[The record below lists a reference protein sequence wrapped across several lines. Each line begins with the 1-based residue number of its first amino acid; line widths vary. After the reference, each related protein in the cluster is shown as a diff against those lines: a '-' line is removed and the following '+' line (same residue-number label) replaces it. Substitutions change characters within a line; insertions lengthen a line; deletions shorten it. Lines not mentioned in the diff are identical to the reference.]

1 MKKVKF
7 FGLAGF
13 ILLASGAGFSSC
25 SSDSAD
31 PTGGTGVAGQVVKT
45 QFAINIPYGN
55 NSSTNQAKKVTR
67 MTDAITQQ
75 NNNFR
80 GISEIV
86 LLTFNGDPATKSTI
100 NADKPIYIGKDA
112 NAYEQDPNRRLY
124 RDIEIPV
131 GTTHMLFYGKASR
144 NTENNFQAG
153 KITDIGNKTTEKTLT
168 NISHELTPISSTA
181 DFTTDEDAK
190 AIIDALND
198 IANAKV
204 NDNGTDY
211 TWANIGKVST
221 SLSWLTD
228 HEKEFLAERYKAFI
242 DLKAG
247 SKASVKACVESLK
260 AALAGETPGA
270 DVPATKLLTAE
281 IYEKCEAALT
291 TLKALR
297 DFPGKF
303 NLPDGVAA
311 LSWIAGESTF
321 AYSVPGS
328 ATFVTGNIINYQK
341 ICYPAELSY
350 FVNTETMVSNNDMS
364 NLNEFPSYTD
374 WTKPVGADWSGKSFT
389 KGEVTNSTKTVGLKD
404 PVQYSVAV
412 LKSTVKCDAAKLE
425 DNAKQAGKL
434 EADQQITVPTDGF
447 PVTGILIGSQPASVD
462 WKYEPASSETF
473 ANTIYDKVMNGGTL
487 YAKNESTTPTT
498 GNYTLVFDNKSTDKK
513 PVFVTIELENNSGM
527 DFYGQDGIIL
537 KNAKFYLVGELKPSG
552 SASEGVTQPTGNT
565 IDRVFVQDHITT
577 ANFNITNLKNAY
589 NCIPDLRTSG
599 INVGLAVDL
608 SWKSGIEFNVDL

>member
-7 FGLAGF
+7 FGLAGI

-55 NSSTNQAKKVTR
+55 NTSANQAKKVTR

-75 NNNFR
+75 SGKPFR
-80 GISEIV
+80 GISDIV
-86 LLTFNGDPATKSTI
+86 LLTFDGDPTTTSITDATNIIK
-100 NADKPIYIGKDA
+100 IGTDG
-112 NAYEQDPNRRLY
+112 NAYAQDDYRRLY

-131 GTTHMLFYGKASR
+131 GTSYIAFYGKATKNGESSFK
-144 NTENNFQAG
+144 TGE
-153 KITDIGNKTTEKTLT
+153 ITDEGTSGKTLA
-168 NISHELTPISSTA
+168 NISHKLNPINSDA
-181 DFTTDEDAK
+181 DFKTDEDAQ
-190 AIIDALND
+190 AIIGALND

-211 TWANIGKVST
+211 TWANIDNAST

-228 HEKEFLAERYKAFI
+228 HEKKFLADRYKTFI
-242 DLKAG
+242 KLKAG
-247 SKASVKACVESLK
+247 SKASVKACIESLM
-260 AALAGETPGA
+260 AALAGETPEAG
-270 DVPATKLLTAE
+270 VPDTKKLTAE
-281 IYEKCEAALT
+281 IYQKCQTALNKIN
-291 TLKALR
+291 TLR
-297 DFPGKF
+297 EFPRNL

-311 LSWIAGESTF
+311 LSWNTGESKF
-321 AYSVPGS
+321 AYSAPGNDLF
-328 ATFVTGNIINYQK
+328 TTGNTINYQK

-350 FVNTETMVSNNDMS
+350 FVNTKTMVSNQDMS
-364 NLNEFPSYTD
+364 SLNDFPSYNE
-374 WTKPVGADWSGKSFT
+374 WTNNTGADWTT
-389 KGEVTNSTKTVGLKD
+389 KNNFSESAVTNLTKTVGLKD

-447 PVTGILIGSQPASVD
+447 PVTGILIGGQPESVN
-462 WKYEPASSETF
+462 WKYEPTTETF
-473 ANTIYDKVMNGGTL
+473 ANTIYDQNMNGTITAGTT
-487 YAKNESTTPTT
+487 ASTP
-498 GNYTLVFDNKSTDKK
+498 NYTLVFDNKSTEKK
-513 PVFVTIELENNSGM
+513 TVYVTIELENKSGM
-527 DFYGQDGIIL
+527 DFYGQDGIIP
-537 KNAKFYLVGELKPSG
+537 KDAKFYLVGKLDPDASTATTKPTD
-552 SASEGVTQPTGNT
+552 V
-565 IDRVFVQDHITT
+565 DRVFVQDHITT
-577 ANFNITNLKNAY
+577 ANFTIKDLKKAY

-608 SWKSGIEFNVDL
+608 SWKTGIEFNVEL

>member
-86 LLTFNGDPATKSTI
+86 LLTFDGDPESKGTI
-100 NADKPIYIGKDA
+100 NADKPIYIGADG
-112 NAYEQDPNRRLY
+112 NAYEKDPNRRLY

-131 GTTHMLFYGKASR
+131 GTTYMLFYGRASI
-144 NTENNFQAG
+144 NTESKFEAG
-153 KITDIGNKTTEKTLT
+153 NITEKADKKTEKTLA
-168 NISHELTPISSTA
+168 NISHELTPINSTA
-181 DFTTDEDAK
+181 DFTTDADAQ
-190 AIIDALND
+190 AIIGALND
-198 IANAKV
+198 IAKAQV
-204 NDNGTDY
+204 QEGSATY
-211 TWANIGKVST
+211 TWATIGSET
-221 SLSWLTD
+221 TLPSWLTE
-228 HEKEFLAERYKAFI
+228 HEQEFLKDRYNALI
-242 DLKAG
+242 TLKAG
-247 SKASVKACVESLK
+247 SKASVKACIESLK

-281 IYEKCEAALT
+281 IYKKCKEALDKIN
-291 TLKALR
+291 TLS
-297 DFPGKF
+297 DFPRNL

-311 LSWIAGESTF
+311 LSWNSGGF

-328 ATFVTGNIINYQK
+328 ANFVTGNTINYQK

-350 FVNTETMVSNNDMS
+350 FVNTETMVSNDDMS

-374 WTKPVGADWSGKSFT
+374 WTKPAGADWTGKNFT
-389 KGEVTNSTKTVGLKD
+389 KGAVTNSTKTVGLKD

-412 LKSTVKCDAAKLE
+412 LKSTVKCDAETLK
-425 DNAKQAGKL
+425 DNGQSKGGLK
-434 EADQQITVPTDGF
+434 ADQAVPVNTGF
-447 PVTGILIGSQPASVD
+447 PVTGILIGGQPASVN
-462 WKYEPASSETF
+462 WKYEPATTGESF
-473 ANTIYDKVMNGGTL
+473 ANTIYDKEMNDAPM
-487 YAKNESTTPTT
+487 YAKNETSASNA
-498 GNYTLVFDNKSTDKK
+498 NYTLVFDNKNATKK
-513 PVFVTIELENNSGM
+513 EVYVTIELTNNSGM

-537 KNAKFYLVGELKPSG
+537 NGAKFYLVGKLD
-552 SASEGVTQPTGNT
+552 PTATTGTTNPNAV
-565 IDRVFVQDHITT
+565 DRVFVQDHITT
-577 ANFNITNLKNAY
+577 ANFTIKDLKKAY

-608 SWKSGIEFNVDL
+608 SWKSGITFDVDL

>member
-75 NNNFR
+75 SGKPFR
-80 GISEIV
+80 GISGIV
-86 LLTFNGDPATKSTI
+86 LLTFDEDPTTASITDATNIITIST
-100 NADKPIYIGKDA
+100 DD
-112 NAYEQDPNRRLY
+112 NAYAQDNYRRLY

-131 GTTHMLFYGKASR
+131 GTSYIAFYGKASR
-144 NTENNFQAG
+144 NTETDFEAG
-153 KITDIGNKTTEKTLT
+153 KITDEGISGKTLA
-168 NISHELTPISSTA
+168 NILHKLTPISSAA
-181 DFTTDEDAK
+181 DFTSDEDAK
-190 AIIDALND
+190 DIIDALNA

-204 NDNGTDY
+204 NYNGTDY
-211 TWANIGKVST
+211 TWANIDNAT
-221 SLSWLTD
+221 LPTWLTE
-228 HEKEFLAERYKAFI
+228 HEKEFLADRYKTFI
-242 DLKAG
+242 KLKAG

-270 DVPATKLLTAE
+270 DVPVTKLLTAE
-281 IYEKCEAALT
+281 IYQKCQAALDKMNT
-291 TLKALR
+291 LR

-303 NLPDGVAA
+303 YLPDGVAT
-311 LSWIAGESTF
+311 LSWNTGESKF
-321 AYSVPGS
+321 AYSAPGNDLFS
-328 ATFVTGNIINYQK
+328 TGNTINYQK

-350 FVNTETMVSNNDMS
+350 FVNTNTMVSDKDMS
-364 NLNEFPSYTD
+364 SLNDFPAYNEWINNSNTD
-374 WTKPVGADWSGKSFT
+374 WNGKSFT
-389 KGEVTNSTKTVGLKD
+389 EGAVKNSTKTVGLKD

-412 LKSTVKCDAAKLE
+412 LKSTIKCDAATLK
-425 DNAKQAGKL
+425 DNGQSNGLK
-434 EADQQITVPTDGF
+434 ADQDVPVNTGF
-447 PVTGILIGSQPASVD
+447 PVTGILIGGQPASVN

-473 ANTIYDKVMNGGTL
+473 EYTIYDNDMNGGTL

-498 GNYTLVFDNKSTDKK
+498 GNYTLVFENAANTK
-513 PVFVTIELENNSGM
+513 VYVTIELKNDSGV
-527 DFYGQDGIIL
+527 DFYGKDGVVP
-537 KNAKFYLVGELKPSG
+537 NGAKFYLVGELDPTK
-552 SASEGVTQPTGNT
+552 EGLTLPTGVN
-565 IDRVFVQDHITT
+565 RVFVQDHITT
-577 ANFNITNLKNAY
+577 ANFTIKDLKKAY

-608 SWKSGIEFNVDL
+608 SWQDGITFDVNL

>member
-31 PTGGTGVAGQVVKT
+31 STGGTGVAGQVVKT

-55 NSSTNQAKKVTR
+55 NTSANQAKKVTR

-75 NNNFR
+75 SGKPFR
-80 GISEIV
+80 GISDIV
-86 LLTFNGDPATKSTI
+86 LLTFDGDPTTTSITDATNIIK
-100 NADKPIYIGKDA
+100 IGTDG
-112 NAYEQDPNRRLY
+112 NAYAQDDYRRLY

-131 GTTHMLFYGKASR
+131 GTSYIAFYGKATKNGESSFK
-144 NTENNFQAG
+144 TGE
-153 KITDIGNKTTEKTLT
+153 ITDEGTSGKTLA
-168 NISHELTPISSTA
+168 NISHKLNPINSDA
-181 DFTTDEDAK
+181 DFKTDEDAQ
-190 AIIDALND
+190 AIIGALND

-211 TWANIGKVST
+211 TWANIDNAST

-228 HEKEFLAERYKAFI
+228 HEKKFLADRYKTFI
-242 DLKAG
+242 KLKAG
-247 SKASVKACVESLK
+247 SKASVKACIESLM
-260 AALAGETPGA
+260 AALAGETPEAG
-270 DVPATKLLTAE
+270 VPDTKKLTAE
-281 IYEKCEAALT
+281 IYQKCQTALNKIN
-291 TLKALR
+291 TLR
-297 DFPGKF
+297 EFPRNL

-311 LSWIAGESTF
+311 LSWNTGESKF
-321 AYSVPGS
+321 AYSAPGNDLF
-328 ATFVTGNIINYQK
+328 TTGNTINYQK

-350 FVNTETMVSNNDMS
+350 FVNTKTMVSNQDMS
-364 NLNEFPSYTD
+364 SLNDFPSYNE
-374 WTKPVGADWSGKSFT
+374 WTNNTGADWTT
-389 KGEVTNSTKTVGLKD
+389 KNNFSESAVTNLTKTVGLKD

-447 PVTGILIGSQPASVD
+447 PVTGILIGGQPESVN
-462 WKYEPASSETF
+462 WKYEPTTETF
-473 ANTIYDKVMNGGTL
+473 ANTIYDQNMNGTITAGTT
-487 YAKNESTTPTT
+487 ASTP
-498 GNYTLVFDNKSTDKK
+498 NYTLVFDNKSTEKK
-513 PVFVTIELENNSGM
+513 TVYVTIELENKSGM
-527 DFYGQDGIIL
+527 DFYGQDGIIP
-537 KNAKFYLVGELKPSG
+537 KDAKFYLVGKLDPDASTATTKPTD
-552 SASEGVTQPTGNT
+552 V
-565 IDRVFVQDHITT
+565 DRVFVQDHITT
-577 ANFNITNLKNAY
+577 ANFTIKDLKKAY

-608 SWKSGIEFNVDL
+608 SWKTGIEFNVEL